1 MLKEYYFITTILALI
16 NLLIFIFKFEEKKIV
31 YLFTLLGVLT
41 TVSCGGYLALAL
53 SETLSEAILAKKIY
67 YIGGCFI
74 HPVVFFA
81 VCYLCKLKVPGWLRN
96 ILYIYSFVVY
106 CLVLTIGYNEW
117 YYKNPYIETFQDVTI
132 LEYSYNF
139 GHVLFNI
146 MMYAFVLVD
155 IILLIYSLYTKS
167 AVPRKS
173 LWAMTIMQV
182 VNVVLFVIGRYL
194 NSAVEIM
201 PLMYVIDGWLILYMH
216 RRATMYSIEDSII
229 SSLGKQDTYG
239 YIMFDRK
246 KNYLGCNEIA
256 KRIIPEIVECNI
268 DMPIKDVPQMD
279 TVLSWV
285 TDAAVE
291 DNKVF
296 EYEVGYRHY
305 RCTVENLWYDEKACG
320 YMIEMQEDTDHWNYL
335 NLLSSY
341 NTDLKKQVEEK
352 TEHISNIQAQ
362 ILTGMADMMEN
373 RDDNTGG
380 HIKRTSDVIRILVDV
395 IQENKLLDLKEQFC
409 RDLVKAA
416 PMHDLGKIGIDDT
429 ILRKPGR
436 LTEEEFAIMQT
447 HTVKSEALVESILKG
462 VEEEHFVEVAMNVAR
477 HHHEKWSGLGY
488 PDKLKGE
495 EIPLEARIMAVAD
508 VYDALVSKRCYKEP
522 MSFEKA
528 TEVMLESMGSHF
540 DPQLEQVFLLSRD
553 RLEEYYRNA

>member
-53 SETLSEAILAKKIY
+53 SDTLSEAILAKKIY
-67 YIGGCFI
+67 YLGGCFI

-96 ILYIYSFVVY
+96 LLYTYSFVVY

-117 YYKNPYIETFQDVTI
+117 YYKDPYIETFQGVTI

-139 GHVLFNI
+139 GHVLFNV
-146 MMYAFVLVD
+146 MLYAYMIVD
-155 IILLIYSLYTKS
+155 IVLLVYSLYTKS

-173 LWAMTIMQV
+173 LWAMTLMQV

-256 KRIIPEIVECNI
+256 ERIVPEIVECNI
-268 DMPIKDVPQMD
+268 DMPINDVPQMD
-279 TVLSWV
+279 TILSWV
-285 TDAAVE
+285 TDAAVD

-352 TEHISNIQAQ
+352 TEHITNIQSQ

-380 HIKRTSDVIRILVDV
+380 HIKRTSEVIRILVDV
-395 IQENKLLDLKEQFC
+395 IQENKLLDLNEQFC
-409 RDLVKAA
+409 RDLIKAA

-436 LTEEEFAIMQT
+436 LTDEEFAIMQT

-462 VEEEHFVEVAMNVAR
+462 VEEEHLVDVAMNVAR
-477 HHHEKWSGLGY
+477 HHHEKWNGLGY

-522 MSFEKA
+522 MSYEKA
-528 TEVMLESMGSHF
+528 AEVMLESMGSHF
-540 DPQLEQVFLLSRD
+540 DPQLEKVFILSRIK
-553 RLEEYYRNA
+553 LEEYYKNA

>member
-67 YIGGCFI
+67 YIGGCFTQ
-74 HPVVFFA
+74 PVVFFS

-117 YYKNPYIETFQDVTI
+117 YYKAPYIETFQGVTI
-132 LEYSYNF
+132 LEYTYSF

-146 MMYAFVLVD
+146 MLYAFVLVD

-194 NSAVEIM
+194 NSEVEIM

-462 VEEEHFVEVAMNVAR
+462 VEEEHLVEVAMNVAR

-495 EIPLEARIMAVAD
+495 GIPLEARIMAVAD

-528 TEVMLESMGSHF
+528 AEVMLESMGSHF
-540 DPQLEQVFLLSRD
+540 DPQLEQVFLLSRA

>member
-67 YIGGCFI
+67 YIGGCFV

-528 TEVMLESMGSHF
+528 AEVMLESMGSHF
-540 DPQLEQVFLLSRD
+540 DPQLEQVFLLSRA

>member
-67 YIGGCFI
+67 YIGGCFTQ
-74 HPVVFFA
+74 PVVFFS

-96 ILYIYSFVVY
+96 VLYVYSFVVY

-117 YYKNPYIETFQDVTI
+117 YYKAPYIETFQGVTI
-132 LEYSYNF
+132 LEYTYSF

-146 MMYAFVLVD
+146 MLYAYTIVD
-155 IILLIYSLYTKS
+155 IVLLIYSLYTKS

-173 LWAMTIMQV
+173 LWAMTLMQA
-182 VNVVLFVIGRYL
+182 VNAVLFIIGRQL
-194 NSAVEIM
+194 NSAIEIM
-201 PLMYVIDGWLILYMH
+201 PLVFVVDGWLILYMH

-256 KRIIPEIVECNI
+256 KRIIPEIVDCNI

-528 TEVMLESMGSHF
+528 AEVMLESMGSHF
-540 DPQLEQVFLLSRD
+540 DPQLEQVFLLSRA

>member
-67 YIGGCFI
+67 YIGGCFTQ
-74 HPVVFFA
+74 PVVFFS

-96 ILYIYSFVVY
+96 ILYVYSFVVY

-117 YYKNPYIETFQDVTI
+117 YYKAPYIETFQGVTI
-132 LEYSYNF
+132 LEYTYSF

-146 MMYAFVLVD
+146 MLYAYTIVD
-155 IILLIYSLYTKS
+155 IVLLIYSLYTKS

-173 LWAMTIMQV
+173 LWAMTLMQA
-182 VNVVLFVIGRYL
+182 VNAVLFVIGRQL
-194 NSAVEIM
+194 NSAIEIM
-201 PLMYVIDGWLILYMH
+201 PLVFVVDGWLILYMH

-528 TEVMLESMGSHF
+528 AEVMLESMGSHF
-540 DPQLEQVFLLSRD
+540 DPQLEQVFLLSRA

>member
-1 MLKEYYFITTILALI
+1 MKEYYIITTILALI
-16 NLLIFIFKFEEKKIV
+16 NLLIFIVKFEEKKIV

-67 YIGGCFI
+67 YIGGCFTQ
-74 HPVVFFA
+74 PVVFFS

-96 ILYIYSFVVY
+96 ILYVYSFVVY

-117 YYKNPYIETFQDVTI
+117 YYKAPYIETFQGVTI
-132 LEYSYNF
+132 LEYTYSF

-146 MMYAFVLVD
+146 MLYAYTIVD
-155 IILLIYSLYTKS
+155 IVLLIYSLYTKS

-173 LWAMTIMQV
+173 LWAMTLMQA
-182 VNVVLFVIGRYL
+182 VNAVLFIIGRQL
-194 NSAVEIM
+194 NSAIEIM
-201 PLMYVIDGWLILYMH
+201 PLVFVVDGWLILYMH

-436 LTEEEFAIMQT
+436 LTEEEFAIMRT

-477 HHHEKWSGLGY
+477 HHHEKWNGFGY
-488 PDKLKGE
+488 PDKLKEE

-528 TEVMLESMGSHF
+528 AEVMIESMGSHF
-540 DPQLEQVFLLSRD
+540 DPQLEQVFLLSRV
-553 RLEEYYRNA
+553 RLEEYYKNA

>member
-53 SETLSEAILAKKIY
+53 SDTLSEAILAKKIY
-67 YIGGCFI
+67 YIGGCFV

-96 ILYIYSFVVY
+96 ILYAYSFVVY

-117 YYKNPYIETFQDVTI
+117 YYKDPYIETVENVTI
-132 LEYSYNF
+132 LEYSYSF
-139 GHVLFNI
+139 GHILFNI
-146 MMYAFVLVD
+146 MLYAYMIVD
-155 IILLIYSLYTKS
+155 IVLLIYSLYTKS

-194 NSAVEIM
+194 NSAMEIM

-256 KRIIPEIVECNI
+256 KRIVPEIVECNI
-268 DMPIKDVPQMD
+268 DMQIRDVPQMD
-279 TVLSWV
+279 TILGWV

-341 NTDLKKQVEEK
+341 NSDLKKQVEEK

-380 HIKRTSDVIRILVDV
+380 HIRRTSDVIRILVEV
-395 IQENKLLDLKEQFC
+395 IKENNLLDLNESFC
-409 RDLVKAA
+409 KDLVKAA
-416 PMHDLGKIGIDDT
+416 PMHDLGKIGIADT
-429 ILRKPGR
+429 ILCKPGR

-447 HTVKSEALVESILKG
+447 HTVKSEELVESILKG
-462 VEEEHFVEVAMNVAR
+462 VEEEHLVEMAMNVAR
-477 HHHEKWSGLGY
+477 HHHEKWNGFGY

-522 MSFEKA
+522 MSFERA
-528 TEVMLESMGSHF
+528 AAVMLESMGSHF
-540 DPQLEQVFLLSRD
+540 DPKLEKVFLLSRS
-553 RLEEYYRNA
+553 RLEEYYMNA

>member
-67 YIGGCFI
+67 YIGGCFV

-495 EIPLEARIMAVAD
+495 GIPLEARIMAVAD

-528 TEVMLESMGSHF
+528 AEVMLESMGSHF
-540 DPQLEQVFLLSRD
+540 DPQLEQVFLLSRA

>member
-528 TEVMLESMGSHF
+528 AEVMLESMGSHF
-540 DPQLEQVFLLSRD
+540 DPQLEQVFLLSRA

>member
-53 SETLSEAILAKKIY
+53 SDTLSEAILAKKIY
-67 YIGGCFI
+67 YIGGCFV

-96 ILYIYSFVVY
+96 ILYAYSFVVY

-117 YYKNPYIETFQDVTI
+117 YYKDPYIETVENVTI
-132 LEYSYNF
+132 LEYSYSF
-139 GHVLFNI
+139 GHILFNI
-146 MMYAFVLVD
+146 MLYAYMIVD
-155 IILLIYSLYTKS
+155 IVLLIYSLYTKS

-182 VNVVLFVIGRYL
+182 ANVVLFVIGRYL
-194 NSAVEIM
+194 NSAMEIM

-256 KRIIPEIVECNI
+256 KRIVPEIVECNI
-268 DMPIKDVPQMD
+268 DMQIKDVPQMD
-279 TVLSWV
+279 TILGWV

-341 NTDLKKQVEEK
+341 NSDLKKQVEEK

-380 HIKRTSDVIRILVDV
+380 HIRRTSDVIRILVDV
-395 IQENKLLDLKEQFC
+395 IQENKLLDLREQFC
-409 RDLVKAA
+409 KDLIKAA
-416 PMHDLGKIGIDDT
+416 PMHDLGKIGIGDT
-429 ILRKPGR
+429 ILRKPGK
-436 LTEEEFAIMQT
+436 LTDEEFAIMQT

-462 VEEEHFVEVAMNVAR
+462 VEEEHLVKMAMNVAR
-477 HHHEKWSGLGY
+477 HHHEKWNGFGY

-528 TEVMLESMGSHF
+528 AEVMIESMGSHF
-540 DPQLEQVFLLSRD
+540 DPQLEQVFLLSRV
-553 RLEEYYRNA
+553 RLEEYYKNV

>member
-67 YIGGCFI
+67 YIGGCFTQ
-74 HPVVFFA
+74 PVVFFS

-117 YYKNPYIETFQDVTI
+117 YYKAPYIETFQGVTI
-132 LEYSYNF
+132 LEYTYSF

-146 MMYAFVLVD
+146 MLYAFVLVD

-194 NSAVEIM
+194 NSEVEIM

-462 VEEEHFVEVAMNVAR
+462 VEEEHLVEVAMNVAR

-495 EIPLEARIMAVAD
+495 GIPLEARIIAVAD

-528 TEVMLESMGSHF
+528 AEVMLESMGSHF
-540 DPQLEQVFLLSRD
+540 DPQLEQVFLLSRA

>member
-67 YIGGCFI
+67 YIGGCFV

-216 RRATMYSIEDSII
+216 RRATMYGIEDSII

-528 TEVMLESMGSHF
+528 AEVMLESMGSHF
-540 DPQLEQVFLLSRD
+540 DPQLEQVFLLSRA

>member
-67 YIGGCFI
+67 YIGGCFTQ
-74 HPVVFFA
+74 PVVFFS

-96 ILYIYSFVVY
+96 ILYVYSFVVY

-117 YYKNPYIETFQDVTI
+117 YYKAPYIENFQGVTI
-132 LEYSYNF
+132 LEYTYSF

-146 MMYAFVLVD
+146 MLYAFVLVD

-194 NSAVEIM
+194 NSEVEIM

-462 VEEEHFVEVAMNVAR
+462 VEEEHLVEVAMNVAR

-495 EIPLEARIMAVAD
+495 GIPLEARIMAVAD

-528 TEVMLESMGSHF
+528 AEVMLESMGSHF
-540 DPQLEQVFLLSRD
+540 DPQLEQVFLLSRA